1 MPVVNCPKCP
11 TKLKI
16 PDGVSGN
23 TKCPKCS
30 TVFPVASAPAFE
42 VVDAPAP
49 APKPAAPR
57 PAAQPAPKPAPKPA
71 AIEPD
76 FEVLD
81 EKPKKRVTSDDD
93 DDDDDDR
100 PRKKKRRDDE
110 DDEDDDEPRGRKK
123 RGGKAR
129 KKRRYEDDDEDD
141 WQPRRGGGGEFAKAK
156 SGAMLIGVSFWLNLG
171 TYGLLALYALIA
183 WVMVNGSS
191 SGSSSSSSSSSR
203 GSSSGDS
210 DGSFMD
216 VMVILPGL
224 IGLGAWIVGT
234 VGSSI
239 AIAGPRKSRGMA
251 ITATVFAG
259 LHLVLTAVTFSNL
272 QDGLGGFGRSLP
284 GVGKVGWIVVAST
297 LPVLDT
303 FVPTLFYA
311 SRGITSDYAFA
322 LLAAVCEAG
331 RLVFMLLTLK
341 ALAAA
346 ARDYDSA
353 EKTQI
358 SLLTAVSIV
367 GGVALLTLLMAVLL
381 RECGFKSIGTY
392 LNLGVATVFLM
403 YLAYTFMMLGPALA
417 AMQTK
422 DACARR
428 T

>member
-23 TKCPKCS
+23 TRCPKCG
-30 TVFPVASAPAFE
+30 TVFPVASAPSFE
-42 VVDAPAP
+42 VVDAPKPAPVAPKP
-49 APKPAAPR
+49 APKPA
-57 PAAQPAPKPAPKPA
+57 APKPA

-81 EKPKKRVTSDDD
+81 EKPKKRVTSDDE
-93 DDDDDDR
+93 DDDDDR
-100 PRKKKRRDDE
+100 PRKKKKRDDE

-123 RGGKAR
+123 RGGKAK

-141 WQPRRGGGGEFAKAK
+141 WQPRRAGGEFAKAK
-156 SGAMLIGVSFWLNLG
+156 TGATLIGVSFWLNLG

-191 SGSSSSSSSSSR
+191 SGSSSSSSSSR

-239 AIAGPRKSRGMA
+239 AIAGPRKARGMA

-284 GVGKVGWIVVAST
+284 GLGKLGWIAVAST

-353 EKTQI
+353 EKTQL

-367 GGVALLTLLMAVLL
+367 GGVALLTLLVAVLL
-381 RECGFKSIGTY
+381 REGNFKSIGTY

-428 T
+428 S